1 MHLQIERI
9 LNRFRHFKIERITC
23 KKGQLIF
30 IVRDIQAYKNQIA
43 ILEEIIAQNKSAKI
57 NTDLSQINEHLLE
70 LHHENQ
76 QLKDDIDKR
85 ESTLK
90 NLIYRYDQSER
101 KVREFIK
108 TTLRLVIFSKIK
120 ILRFLRFL
128 IILKFRTIMERQQ
141 RIQDNQMDDSRLSE
155 VFHL

>member
-1 MHLQIERI
+1 MPT
-9 LNRFRHFKIERITC
+9 RFLTDKT
-23 KKGQLIF
+23 
-30 IVRDIQAYKNQIA
+30 QIA

-57 NTDLSQINEHLLE
+57 ETDLSQINEHLLE

-108 TTLRLVIFSKIK
+108 TTLRLVICLV
-120 ILRFLRFL
+120 ILRIFFKSSRDFSRNFLKVIFTFFASFSYTYFY
-128 IILKFRTIMERQQ
+128 ILK
-141 RIQDNQMDDSRLSE
+141 L
-155 VFHL
+155 

>member
-1 MHLQIERI
+1 M
-9 LNRFRHFKIERITC
+9 KT
-23 KKGQLIF
+23 
-30 IVRDIQAYKNQIA
+30 QIA
-43 ILEEIIAQNKSAKI
+43 ILEEIIAQNKSAKV

-76 QLKDDIDKR
+76 QLKEDIDKR

-90 NLIYRYDQSER
+90 NLFYRYDQSER

-120 ILRFLRFL
+120 ILRFLKIFL
-128 IILKFRTIMERQQ
+128 NFKI
-141 RIQDNQMDDSRLSE
+141 
-155 VFHL
+155 

>member
-1 MHLQIERI
+1 MSTGFLTD
-9 LNRFRHFKIERITC
+9 KT
-23 KKGQLIF
+23 
-30 IVRDIQAYKNQIA
+30 QIA

-57 NTDLSQINEHLLE
+57 ETDLSQINEHLLE

-108 TTLRLVIFSKIK
+108 TTLRFVHFNVTF
-120 ILRFLRFL
+120 FLLF
-128 IILKFRTIMERQQ
+128 F
-141 RIQDNQMDDSRLSE
+141 
-155 VFHL
+155 V

>member
-1 MHLQIERI
+1 M
-9 LNRFRHFKIERITC
+9 RFLTLEI
-23 KKGQLIF
+23 
-30 IVRDIQAYKNQIA
+30 QIA
-43 ILEEIIAQNKSAKI
+43 ILEDIIAQNKSAKV

-76 QLKDDIDKR
+76 QLKEDIDKR

-120 ILRFLRFL
+120 ILRFLKILRFFL
-128 IILKFRTIMERQQ
+128 NFTI
-141 RIQDNQMDDSRLSE
+141 
-155 VFHL
+155 